1 MKTIDLSATDADL
14 VAQINAAKNE
24 LLRRVQERRE
34 ASREAELVLLKSAGI
49 TSLKERKPS
58 KPRARKNAAAA

>member
-34 ASREAELVLLKSAGI
+34 AEVVLLQSAGI
-49 TSLKERKPS
+49 TSLKERKTS
-58 KPRARKNAAAA
+58 KPRARKNAVAA